1 MDKKEWKARKKAYR
15 KAKHRAIR
23 PWKGLSILSVILTV
37 VLFALYSVLAMFD
50 NTLAAFAGGT
60 FWELENEDE
69 NAQYYTSDFDSVE
82 EMTDYGLDICQ
93 QVEAEGA
100 VLLMNENNALPLAK
114 GSAVSCFSNSS
125 VNLVYGGTGSGNVD
139 ASTASTLKTAL
150 ENSGFSVNETL
161 WDFYA
166 EGDGA
171 EYMAD
176 RGGLVTTTSASVS
189 EVPWDAYTDDV
200 TDSVA
205 SYGDA
210 AIVVLSRVGGEGADL
225 QYDGTNYLALDQNEK
240 DMLDNLASMKE
251 QGIVK
256 KIVLLI
262 NSANPLQVDF
272 LKDNTY
278 NPIFDS

>member
-15 KAKHRAIR
+15 KAKRRAIR

-37 VLFALYSVLAMFD
+37 ILFALYSVLAMFD

-82 EMTDYGLDICQ
+82 EMTDYGLEICQ

-100 VLLMNENNALPLAK
+100 VLLMNENNALPLAE

-139 ASTASTLKTAL
+139 ASTASTLKAAL

-189 EVPWDAYTDDV
+189 EVP
-200 TDSVA
+200 
-205 SYGDA
+205 
-210 AIVVLSRVGGEGADL
+210 
-225 QYDGTNYLALDQNEK
+225 GTRIRK
-240 DMLDNLASMKE
+240 M
-251 QGIVK
+251 
-256 KIVLLI
+256 
-262 NSANPLQVDF
+262 
-272 LKDNTY
+272 
-278 NPIFDS
+278 